1 MSMQVSDYISQLLF
15 DHECVVVPGF
25 GAFLTRYYSAEV
37 NAATHMLRPP
47 GKRVYFN
54 GSIKENDGLLAKSVS
69 LGQKISYDL
78 ALERISTE
86 INDWKQQLA
95 EGKKITMPGIGK
107 LYTDELSGK
116 LQFSPSLENNYL
128 PEAYGLSIFRSP
140 AVKREEQIK
149 KDLQKS
155 IEKHISKSTARKSR
169 ALPWAAVLGPLIF
182 ASVLGASYWIF
193 PENSHYERAAFDWL
207 RTEKVVN
214 SESTPKPV
222 ESIEVTAP
230 AKTENVSSSAEPIAD
245 NSEKRPE
252 ATPAHVQIVV
262 GAFKE
267 QANAKAY
274 VQTLKAQGFEA
285 YASDQQNG
293 FNRVAIGSF
302 SNRDEALAR
311 LAEIRKQVNPGAWVY
326 VK

>member
-54 GSIKENDGLLAKSVS
+54 ASIRENDGLLAKTVS
-69 LGQKISYDL
+69 LDHGISYDL
-78 ALERISTE
+78 ALNRIKSETQSWQ
-86 INDWKQQLA
+86 NCLA
-95 EGKKITMPGIGK
+95 EGKKLTLPGIGK

-155 IEKHISKSTARKSR
+155 IEKHLTHTGKRKSR

-182 ASVLGASYWIF
+182 AGALGASYFIF
-193 PENSHYERAAFDWL
+193 PENSHYERADFNWFKS
-207 RTEKVVN
+207 EKVIS
-214 SESTPKPV
+214 SEEAPAEIEKEETAVFEKVAEEPATPPAPV
-222 ESIEVTAP
+222 EELT
-230 AKTENVSSSAEPIAD
+230 SAEESIG
-245 NSEKRPE
+245 NIS
-252 ATPAHVQIVV
+252 IVV

-267 QANAKAY
+267 KANADKLVSSLSSEGFKAY
-274 VQTLKAQGFEA
+274 TS
-285 YASDQQNG
+285 ASQNG

-302 SNRDEALAR
+302 NNREEALMR
-311 LAEIRKQVNPGAWVY
+311 LDEIRKQVNPGAWIY